1 LDVINVALQH
11 ELTVWGHIKVDHL
24 NLQTEKRNSTNTK
37 ESRGWL
43 KKFRLSALLPSLEP
57 ESPRGPTPHELAHLL
72 NKTIEAQI
80 IPRLL
85 IQHSN
90 ANQALA
96 SHAEEPISADEVK
109 YFAELLINSSNDIC
123 MGYIKS
129 LSLEGRSLNEI
140 YLHLIAPAARRMQCY
155 WELDEHSFTTVTLAL
170 GRIQQIMQE
179 LSPDFRN
186 EQHHH
191 RSSSGKALLF
201 AMPQS
206 QHTMGVFM
214 LSEFFTQAGWD
225 VCSTPSP
232 SEEQVLE
239 LCSKEFFDVVGISI
253 SYELQWEKL
262 QALIPK
268 IKRVSLNSQIG
279 IMAGGALFNA
289 KPELMDSCVADIC
302 TLSAADA
309 VIAAENILKSRV

>member
-1 LDVINVALQH
+1 M
-11 ELTVWGHIKVDHL
+11 DHL
-24 NLQTEKRNSTNTK
+24 NLQTSKSNSTNEK
-37 ESRGWL
+37 EGRGWL

-57 ESPRGPTPHELAHLL
+57 ETMGGPSPHELAHLL

-85 IQHSN
+85 IQHCN
-90 ANQALA
+90 TNQTLA
-96 SHAEEPISADEVK
+96 SHNDEPISADDVK
-109 YFAELLINSSNDIC
+109 YFAELLINSSNEIC

-129 LSLEGRSLNEI
+129 LRLEGRSLNEL

-170 GRIQQIMQE
+170 GRIQYIMQE

-186 EQHHH
+186 EQNHH
-191 RSSSGKALLF
+191 RSFSGKALLF
-201 AMPQS
+201 AMPHS

-214 LSEFFTQAGWD
+214 LSEFFTQAGWNIY
-225 VCSTPSP
+225 STPSP
-232 SEEQVLE
+232 SEEEILD
-239 LCSKEFFDVVGISI
+239 LCSKEHFDVVGISI
-253 SYELQWEKL
+253 SYELQWDKL
-262 QALIPK
+262 QALIPQ
-268 IKRVSLNSQIG
+268 IRRASLNSQIG

-289 KPELMDSCVADIC
+289 KPELMDDCVADIC

-309 VIAAENILKSRV
+309 VVAAENILKSRV